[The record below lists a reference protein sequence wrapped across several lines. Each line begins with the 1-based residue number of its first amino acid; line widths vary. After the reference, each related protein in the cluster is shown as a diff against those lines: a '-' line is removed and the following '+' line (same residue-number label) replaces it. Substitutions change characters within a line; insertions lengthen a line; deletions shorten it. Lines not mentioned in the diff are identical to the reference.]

1 MYIFGN
7 AGPWVCL
14 GRSVYSGGHVGREE
28 GGEAVNKRKEIA
40 RAAQNMQTIERE
52 GITLFVAQSPVFREI
67 SLFSLAGKGVLVLGR
82 GENTAKRVAQAFD
95 CIRHHK
101 GKPYTGYGAEDFRA
115 FLKSSPV

>member
-14 GRSVYSGGHVGREE
+14 GRSVYSGGPAGREE
-28 GGEAVNKRKEIA
+28 GGAAVNKRKEIA

-52 GITLFVAQSPVFREI
+52 GITLFVSQSPVFRGHF
-67 SLFSLAGKGVLVLGR
+67 LFYLDRKGVLVLGR
-82 GENTAKRVAQAFD
+82 GENVAKSIAKAFD
-95 CIRHHK
+95 TIRHHK
-101 GKPYTGYGAEDFRA
+101 GKTYTGYGAEDFRE

>member
-14 GRSVYSGGHVGREE
+14 GRSVYSGGPAGREE

-52 GITLFVAQSPVFREI
+52 GITLFVARSPVFRGC
-67 SLFSLAGKGVLVLGR
+67 SLFYLGEKGVLVLGL

-101 GKPYTGYGAEDFRA
+101 GKTYTGYGAENFRE
-115 FLKSSPV
+115 FLKNPPV

>member
-1 MYIFGN
+1 M
-7 AGPWVCL
+7 
-14 GRSVYSGGHVGREE
+14 
-28 GGEAVNKRKEIA
+28 NKRKEFV
-40 RAAQNMQTIERE
+40 RAVQNMQTIERE
-52 GITLFVAQSPVFREI
+52 GITLSVAQSPIFRGF
-67 SLFSLAGKGVLVLGR
+67 SLFSLHGKGVLFLGR

>member
-1 MYIFGN
+1 MCTYL
-7 AGPWVCL
+7 AML
-14 GRSVYSGGHVGREE
+14 ALGHVGREE

>member
-7 AGPWVCL
+7 AGPWVCP

-40 RAAQNMQTIERE
+40 RAAQNMQTIGRE
-52 GITLFVAQSPVFREI
+52 GITLSVAQSPIFRGC
-67 SLFSLAGKGVLVLGR
+67 SLFYLDGKGVLFLGR
-82 GENTAKRVAQAFD
+82 GENTAKSVAQAFD

-115 FLKSSPV
+115 LLKSSPM

>member
-7 AGPWVCL
+7 AGPWVCP

-28 GGEAVNKRKEIA
+28 GDEAVNKRKEIA

>member
-7 AGPWVCL
+7 VGPWVCP
-14 GRSVYSGGHVGREE
+14 GRSVYSGGPAGREE
-28 GGEAVNKRKEIA
+28 GGAEVNKRKEFV
-40 RAAQNMQTIERE
+40 RAVQNMQTIERE
-52 GITLFVAQSPVFREI
+52 GITLSVAQSPIFRGF
-67 SLFSLAGKGVLVLGR
+67 SLFSLHGKGVLFLGR

-101 GKPYTGYGAEDFRA
+101 GKPYTGYGAEDLRA

>member
-1 MYIFGN
+1 M
-7 AGPWVCL
+7 
-14 GRSVYSGGHVGREE
+14 
-28 GGEAVNKRKEIA
+28 NKRKEFV
-40 RAAQNMQTIERE
+40 RAVQNMQTIERE
-52 GITLFVAQSPVFREI
+52 GITLSVAQSPIFSGF
-67 SLFSLAGKGVLVLGR
+67 SLFFLHGKGVLFLGR